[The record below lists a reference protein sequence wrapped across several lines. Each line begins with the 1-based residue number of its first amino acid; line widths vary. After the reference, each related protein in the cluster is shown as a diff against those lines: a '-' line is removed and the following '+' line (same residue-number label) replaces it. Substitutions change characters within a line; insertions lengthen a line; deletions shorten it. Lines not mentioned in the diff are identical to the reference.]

1 MRSPL
6 RGSASFMR
14 GSRQQE
20 DVEAPDDTA
29 EVVVLGEIL
38 GATGFG
44 DACKG
49 SVMCKWAA
57 VHGEHWTLAA
67 GDKSGATQA
76 SAPSPHGGELAA
88 WSHPI
93 QLSFKTTSVQV
104 CAFCASLL
112 PERQNKMKKNVNP
125 ANGQVF
131 CFSSFFF

>member
-1 MRSPL
+1 MGTRHHTAHMTERVRSPVRSPL
-6 RGSASFMR
+6 RGSASFVR

-76 SAPSPHGGELAA
+76 SAPSPHGGELA
-88 WSHPI
+88 
-93 QLSFKTTSVQV
+93 
-104 CAFCASLL
+104 
-112 PERQNKMKKNVNP
+112 
-125 ANGQVF
+125 
-131 CFSSFFF
+131 